1 MEKRMQLTDSRK
13 IPVRTVAASATGAVT
28 VGPIAG
34 ACRGGRDGTGDCRCL
49 LREIHIRVALFAVAV
64 VALLIGYH
72 TLLFERAPAI
82 FNSPTEDMSFGW
94 YVPLFSLY
102 VVWTERRKIVESVG
116 PASIWGLFLIV
127 PCAFAGFLGV
137 RGAQIRFEIV
147 GLVGLLIGLVWTMF
161 GARTARQV
169 LFPALFLLFCIPLQS
184 YLDIVTVHLRLMAV
198 SAAYEILKGCGVDI
212 VREGTMLFSPSG
224 AFSIDVADPCS
235 GLRSLFA
242 MMALT
247 AGYSYFTQPTWFR
260 RALLFALAMPIA
272 IVGNVVRVLSIVT
285 VAATCSSDFATGFY
299 HDYSGY
305 VVFLVAVFLMVAT
318 GGLITKGAERCA
330 MS

>member
-1 MEKRMQLTDSRK
+1 MR
-13 IPVRTVAASATGAVT
+13 
-28 VGPIAG
+28 
-34 ACRGGRDGTGDCRCL
+34 
-49 LREIHIRVALFAVAV
+49 LREIHMRVALFAVA
-64 VALLIGYH
+64 LLVLLVGYH
-72 TLLFERAPAI
+72 TLLLKRAPGL
-82 FNSPTEDMSFGW
+82 FSSPTEDMSFGW
-94 YVPLFSLY
+94 YVPVFSLY
-102 VVWTERRKIVESVG
+102 VVWTERRKILESVG
-116 PASIWGLFLIV
+116 EASLWGLCLIL

-137 RGAQIRFEIV
+137 RGDQIRFEIV
-147 GLVGLLIGLVWTMF
+147 GFVGLLIALVWTMF
-161 GARTARQV
+161 GARTMRQI

-184 YLDIVTVHLRLMAV
+184 YLDIVTVHLRLLAV
-198 SAAYEILKGCGVDI
+198 SIASEVLRGCGVEVI
-212 VREGTMLFSPSG
+212 REGTMLFSPTG

-260 RALLFALAMPIA
+260 RGLLFALSIPIA
-272 IVGNVVRVLSIVT
+272 IVGNVVRVLSIVM

-318 GGLITKGAERCA
+318 GGLITKGAEKCA